1 MKARA
6 RAPSAKKWSGR
17 TRPAA
22 ALELHQK
29 ISKPKN
35 KMRASILLFCA
46 LVAPAAA
53 GTDAKVCGSA
63 IARRATEQAL
73 ITFSR
78 LSLALPGLGR
88 ASSFS
93 R

>member
-22 ALELHQK
+22 ALELQK

-35 KMRASILLFCA
+35 KMRASILLLCA

>member
-22 ALELHQK
+22 ALELPK

-35 KMRASILLFCA
+35 KMRASILLLCA